1 MSFRNKTTISYHI
14 KGLYKTTC
22 YKTKSNFSQFSFLID
37 CCMSVFLF
45 PYENVCNF
53 WEIDKIHQQAFFVYK
68 IGKNLETLIEM
79 FCQKLKFLMLFWPFK
94 TISNLKFS
102 SLANMEPLPPFLK
115 SLDPPRIMVQWFRW
129 ISFLSSARVWA
140 PGVVVIMLLFNLLSF
155 CYHEIKYF
163 CCLKWCLVELKLATC
178 FLLSKPES
186 WLTKH
191 GKNVTKKIKNVFD
204 KIVVIFITLI
214 RLIFGD

>member
-1 MSFRNKTTISYHI
+1 
-14 KGLYKTTC
+14 
-22 YKTKSNFSQFSFLID
+22 
-37 CCMSVFLF
+37 
-45 PYENVCNF
+45 
-53 WEIDKIHQQAFFVYK
+53 
-68 IGKNLETLIEM
+68 
-79 FCQKLKFLMLFWPFK
+79 
-94 TISNLKFS
+94 
-102 SLANMEPLPPFLK
+102 
-115 SLDPPRIMVQWFRW
+115 MVQWFRW
-129 ISFLSSARVWA
+129 ISFLSSVLVWA

-163 CCLKWCLVELKLATC
+163 CCLKRCLVELKLAAC

-214 RLIFGD
+214 RLIFWRLHFTSINFREIRLFCQISENLLLQNLSYSICPKNIHAKFLSSVFFRTV